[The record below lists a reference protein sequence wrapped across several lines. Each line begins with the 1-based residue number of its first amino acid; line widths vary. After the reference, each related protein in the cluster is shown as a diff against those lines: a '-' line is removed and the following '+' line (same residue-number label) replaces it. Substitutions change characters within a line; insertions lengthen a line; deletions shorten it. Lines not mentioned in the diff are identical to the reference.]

1 MYKHTNEEK
10 HLKDFMPNIGGEEK
24 VLKTAVFKCASLGT
38 GRPGLHGS
46 GQHQS

>member
-1 MYKHTNEEK
+1 MYKHASEEK
-10 HLKDFMPNIGGEEK
+10 HLKATYKGGEEK
-24 VLKTAVFKCASLGT
+24 VLKTALFKCASLGT